1 MSGRRMTVIKSIVME
16 NEQFIVD
23 FDDVVWGQPETVVI
37 NRASRTIKR
46 TRTREGHRYP
56 RLINR

>member
-1 MSGRRMTVIKSIVME
+1 MTVIKSIVME